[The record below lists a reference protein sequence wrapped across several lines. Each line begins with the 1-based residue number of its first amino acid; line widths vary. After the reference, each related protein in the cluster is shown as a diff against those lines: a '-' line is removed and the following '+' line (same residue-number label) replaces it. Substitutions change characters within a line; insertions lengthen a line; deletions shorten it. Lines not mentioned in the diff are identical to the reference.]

1 MLHFKGTLKV
11 KWLSFWELWG
21 TLLLLQGYKLLP
33 NSTSKSVH
41 ECILQTRAATIIARR
56 IWMAEPHT
64 GLENMWSAVVSTGEA
79 LLLHQLHPTSTACC
93 CSVSATLGIYPVLSV
108 EETKSRF
115 TSRHSEFS
123 IVWSNLWATAQ
134 PTFSSSYIAFTLP
147 CISLNA
153 STSKQAQL
161 QNMKFLKATQRQFV
175 LPHVIRT
182 DLMLKLPIRAHSF
195 FISWFSDVSLTRYE
209 LKSQSLFPA
218 SWKRGL
224 AN

>member
-93 CSVSATLGIYPVLSV
+93 CSVSATLWDISCSQCRGDQEQIYLKTFRVFHCVIQSV
-108 EETKSRF
+108 S
-115 TSRHSEFS
+115 HC
-123 IVWSNLWATAQ
+123 TAYL
-134 PTFSSSYIAFTLP
+134 FLFIHCFYSALYISK
-147 CISLNA
+147 CIY
-153 STSKQAQL
+153 
-161 QNMKFLKATQRQFV
+161 F
-175 LPHVIRT
+175 
-182 DLMLKLPIRAHSF
+182 
-195 FISWFSDVSLTRYE
+195 
-209 LKSQSLFPA
+209 
-218 SWKRGL
+218 
-224 AN
+224 